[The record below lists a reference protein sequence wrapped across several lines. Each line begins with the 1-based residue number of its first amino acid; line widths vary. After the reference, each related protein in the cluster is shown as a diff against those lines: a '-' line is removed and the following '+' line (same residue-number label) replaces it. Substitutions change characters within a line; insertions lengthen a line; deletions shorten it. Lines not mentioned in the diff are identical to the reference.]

1 MKSAIPKWGGL
12 QGKGGDS
19 NGKPAPVGEEGG
31 WMCAVENNDDGG
43 NGEKLE
49 VVVGVMMVED
59 GGDSNGTTGSGWG
72 ERRMG
77 GCC

>member
-1 MKSAIPKWGGL
+1 
-12 QGKGGDS
+12 
-19 NGKPAPVGEEGG
+19 
-31 WMCAVENNDDGG
+31 MCAVENNDDGG

-59 GGDSNGTTGSGWG
+59 GGDSDGTTGSGWG